1 MKSFSIVNLC
11 YMFIVDS
18 IVFICFLIIPETR
31 SKPENSSLFSFLKP
45 FTMYDRQSWK
55 NIKFYGRQKTV
66 LLKTSSGELCAL
78 HNFVL
83 LVMLGMYLAVHQ
95 MKQIMKR

>member
-1 MKSFSIVNLC
+1 MKSFSIANLC

-45 FTMYDRQSWK
+45 FTMYDHQNWK
-55 NIKFYGRQKTV
+55 NIRFYGTQKTA
-66 LLKTSSGELCAL
+66 LLKTSSEGRCAL

-95 MKQIMKR
+95 IIMKR